1 MAKNCGIVLA
11 GGRARRFQ
19 VKGGPWTDKAL
30 VSVLGKPMLI
40 HVIEGLRLAVEEI
53 IVCVNGE
60 TRKRRYMKVLRGH
73 SLGDTNI
80 RIVIDL
86 KIPFIRGPAV
96 AITTGLNAT
105 SADNCVVVPCD
116 TPFIRPAVIDYLLS
130 ALKDASIA
138 VPIHADGSVETMI
151 FACRR
156 QKTAEVS
163 ETLCWLGR
171 DRPDD
176 LLRGL
181 PRVNFI
187 SVVGELKDL
196 DPEFRSFININF
208 REDLVDLRSRVVA
221 EGPIKESVR
230 VDLGSPESSELRAL
244 REAAKKCLNGRF
256 AEAAGIF
263 SHVSSLFEEER
274 LYFWAGLCGEK
285 EGISLQRL
293 LKGQGN
299 TPLRSEAKE
308 KFRRAFMRAS
318 RNYALEAEVFAQKQ
332 IRLLAKR
339 AREDEIWCKRRMG
352 ARSSKI

>member
-30 VSVLGKPMLI
+30 ASILGKPMLI
-40 HVIEGLRLAVEEI
+40 HVIEGLRPVVEEI
-53 IVCVNGE
+53 IICVDSE
-60 TRKRRYMKVLRGH
+60 VRRRRYTKLLRDH
-73 SLGDTNI
+73 SLGDAYI

-96 AITTGLNAT
+96 AITTGLNAA

-116 TPFIRPAVIDYLLS
+116 APFIQPTVIDYLLS
-130 ALKDASIA
+130 ALKDASLA
-138 VPIHADGSVETMI
+138 APIHTDGSVETVI

-181 PRVNFI
+181 PKVNFI
-187 SVVGELKDL
+187 SVSGELKDL
-196 DPEFRSFININF
+196 DPEFKSFININF

-221 EGPIKESVR
+221 EGPIKESIHI
-230 VDLGSPESSELRAL
+230 DLGSPESSEMRTL
-244 REAAKKCLNGRF
+244 REAAKKCLDERF
-256 AEAAGIF
+256 AEAADIF
-263 SHVSSLFEEER
+263 SHISSLFEEKR
-274 LYFWAGLCGEK
+274 LYFWAGLCREK

-293 LKGQGN
+293 LKGQRN
-299 TPLRSEAKE
+299 TLLRSELRE
-308 KFRRAFMRAS
+308 KSRRAFMRAS
-318 RNYALEAEVFAQKQ
+318 QNYALEAEVFAQKQ
-332 IRLLAKR
+332 IHLLAKR
-339 AREDEIWCKRRMG
+339 AREDEIWCKGHME
-352 ARSSKI
+352 